1 MQNAEKYK
9 SFFLRDEN
17 VRIPFLF
24 PTNNYRDNFLKEENI
39 MKEQSTQQVS
49 TSDEKIID
57 MYWERN
63 PNAIQETDEK
73 YGALLRNVAYNI
85 LSDALDCE
93 ECQNDTYFDVWNA
106 IPSARPTA
114 FSAFIVQIMRR
125 TAIDRYRKKSSKRR
139 VPSQLT
145 LSIEDLE
152 NSICNS
158 LSIEEA
164 YEAKEIGKMVND
176 YVASLNDRQRY
187 IFIDRYYMAESV
199 EKIASDLAI
208 PVKTAYLEIGK
219 IKKGLRKYLERNGVH
234 V

>member
-1 MQNAEKYK
+1 
-9 SFFLRDEN
+9 
-17 VRIPFLF
+17 
-24 PTNNYRDNFLKEENI
+24 

>member
-219 IKKGLRKYLERNGVH
+219 IKKGLRKYLERNGVN